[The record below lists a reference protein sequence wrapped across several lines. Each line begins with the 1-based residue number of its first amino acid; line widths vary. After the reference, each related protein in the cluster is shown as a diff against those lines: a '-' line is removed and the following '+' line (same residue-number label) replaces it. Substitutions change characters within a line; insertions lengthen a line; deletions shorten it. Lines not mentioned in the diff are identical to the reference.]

1 MQQIS
6 AEAKSNE
13 HSKMTSAIVREITVI
28 WTDLEI
34 LEALF
39 DIYQSLYIIVK
50 IYRNK
55 VLVNSNN
62 I

>member
-6 AEAKSNE
+6 AEAKSYEN
-13 HSKMTSAIVREITVI
+13 SKMTSAIVREITVI

-39 DIYQSLYIIVK
+39 DKYKLYTLI
-50 IYRNK
+50 
-55 VLVNSNN
+55 
-62 I
+62 

>member
-6 AEAKSNE
+6 AEAKSYEN
-13 HSKMTSAIVREITVI
+13 SKMTSAIVREITVI